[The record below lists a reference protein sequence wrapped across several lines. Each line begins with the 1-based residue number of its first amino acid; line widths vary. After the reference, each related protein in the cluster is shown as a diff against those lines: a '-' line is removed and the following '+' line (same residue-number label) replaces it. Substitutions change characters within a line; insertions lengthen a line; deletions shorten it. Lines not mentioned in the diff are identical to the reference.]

1 MEDKAAVLY
10 IDDEFFNLSAFE
22 ILFRSKFTIFA
33 THNLSKA
40 IEIVKKNDVDIVI
53 ADQKMPVMT
62 GVELL
67 KKIIE
72 INNSTLRII
81 HSGYIDDP
89 EIKKAV
95 EDGIAHFIL
104 DKPLNKTT
112 MLKMIDDY
120 RSKKNP

>member
-1 MEDKAAVLY
+1 
-10 IDDEFFNLSAFE
+10 
-22 ILFRSKFTIFA
+22 
-33 THNLSKA
+33 
-40 IEIVKKNDVDIVI
+40 
-53 ADQKMPVMT
+53 MPVMT

-120 RSKKNP
+120 LSKKNP

>member
-40 IEIVKKNDVDIVI
+40 IEIVKKNDLDIVI

-120 RSKKNP
+120 LSKKNP